1 MCKYFKQLIIGP
13 KCNNKKLKNT
23 AIKQQYKNLR
33 SVWMDDDETIFGLTR
48 LFRLFIV
55 ICPFIFPNLYI
66 RHLSGLGGLLC
77 RKMVI
82 EFQVL
87 VKVLIPLAVLFMGWS
102 NNLFAKCIIVYLLL
116 ETVLYLLSLIFLSDI
131 YANPISF
138 KRSVLLLIINYIEIT
153 LDFSVLYLGI
163 GQLNITLS
171 PISSIYFSFM
181 TSTTV
186 GFGDFYP
193 TTDLTRM
200 IAVGQSLTIFLFIVL
215 FVNYFVANLSQNI
228 ANKNKM

>member
-1 MCKYFKQLIIGP
+1 
-13 KCNNKKLKNT
+13 
-23 AIKQQYKNLR
+23 
-33 SVWMDDDETIFGLTR
+33 
-48 LFRLFIV
+48 
-55 ICPFIFPNLYI
+55 
-66 RHLSGLGGLLC
+66 
-77 RKMVI
+77 MVI